1 MQDKKEADKALAQ
14 SIESGEYYEQA
25 RRWYDQVY
33 IAPIS
38 QRILF
43 IVVALFAA
51 SFMLMAFISVTNLL
65 PISPRVPFVIHN
77 DRPLEYHPKMTRFKK
92 PGEPADPAL
101 IRYYLET
108 YIKQREGYNARRML
122 MSRAFVL
129 QHSVPDVSKAY
140 LQKISNSNPKSPV
153 RLHGRF
159 RDVMVEIRA
168 IRFLPSSDDKNIRK
182 AEIDFS
188 TMVVA
193 NQQQQ
198 KTDWTATLAYEY
210 TNLTMRNTYDETVA
224 DYVLDFDEPTFKV
237 TAYNVRERLSRLR

>member
-1 MQDKKEADKALAQ
+1 MQDEKEADKALVER
-14 SIESGEYYEQA
+14 IESGEYYKQA
-25 RRWYDQVY
+25 RLWYDQVY

-51 SFMLMAFISVTNLL
+51 SFMFMAFVSVTNLL
-65 PISPRVPFVIHN
+65 PISPHVPFVIHN
-77 DRPLEYHPKMTRFKK
+77 DKPLELHPKMRRFKK
-92 PGEPADPAL
+92 PSEPADPAL

-129 QHSVPDVSKAY
+129 QHSVPKVAQTY
-140 LQKISNSNPKSPV
+140 LQNISKSNPKSPV

-159 RDVMVEIRA
+159 RDVLTDIRA
-168 IRFLPSSDDKNIRK
+168 IRFLPATDDKGARRV
-182 AEIDFS
+182 EIDFS
-188 TMVVA
+188 TIVMA

-198 KTDWTATLAYEY
+198 KTDWTATLAFEY
-210 TNLTMRNTYDETVA
+210 TNLTMRNTYDESVA

-237 TAYNVRERLSRLR
+237 TEYTVRERLSRSR